1 MLKKLR
7 KKIILMNV
15 ALCSVVLLCVFA
27 GMSVSAW
34 QTAREELRGSLYRAL
49 ETRTPGAEMPSI
61 GGAGPSGAGDRTVG
75 PAAAVVVTTD
85 ETGAVTDVAE
95 SGAALDDAALDDAVS
110 GALAASEDSGML
122 PELGLM
128 YVRRALPG
136 GGTRL
141 AFGDT
146 GAVSAVLRR
155 SVTSA
160 AAMFVGSAAVL
171 FGISALLSGLAV
183 RPVAEAW
190 RRQKEFVADAS
201 HELKTPL
208 TVILANNNILLSHEA
223 LTVASQRQWVEST
236 GEEAA
241 RMKTLVD
248 RMLLLA
254 RTEED
259 AVRPEKRPLDLS
271 ELAEEELLYFEPVAF
286 ERGVTLVSRVAPG
299 VGITGDPAMLRQ
311 LVQLLL
317 DNAIKYAPAGT
328 EVTAALEKREG
339 RAVFWVRN
347 FGDPIPPEE
356 LPRIFDRFYRTDKA
370 RTEGG
375 AGLGLAIA
383 KNLAAASGGTLSAKS
398 GAETGTVFT
407 VTL

>member
-7 KKIILMNV
+7 KKIILINM
-15 ALCSVVLLCVFA
+15 ALCGAVLLCVFA
-27 GMSVSAW
+27 GMSISAW
-34 QTAREELRGSLYRAL
+34 QSAREELRGSLYRAL
-49 ETRTPGAEMPSI
+49 DSRVSGAELPSI
-61 GGAGPSGAGDRTVG
+61 GGSGPSGTAGRASG
-75 PAAAVVVTTD
+75 PAAAVVVTTNAAG
-85 ETGAVTDVAE
+85 TVTDVTE
-95 SGAALDDAALDDAVS
+95 SGAALDDTVLDGAVSAALASGDDVGELS
-110 GALAASEDSGML
+110 S
-122 PELGLM
+122 LGLM
-128 YVRRALPG
+128 YVRRTLPEG
-136 GGTRL
+136 GVRL
-141 AFGDT
+141 AFADT
-146 GAVSAVLRR
+146 GAVSAVLRK
-155 SVTSA
+155 SVTA
-160 AAMFVGSAAVL
+160 AVLMFAGSAAVL
-171 FGISALLSGLAV
+171 LGISVLLSGLAV

-208 TVILANNNILLSHEA
+208 TVILANNNILLSHGEA
-223 LTVASQRQWVEST
+223 TVAAQRQWVEST

-254 RTEED
+254 RTDEET
-259 AVRPEKRPLDLS
+259 VRPEKRPLDLS
-271 ELAEEELLYFEPVAF
+271 VLTEEELLYFEPVAF
-286 ERGVTLVSRVAPG
+286 ERGVTLVSRVTPG
-299 VGITGDPAMLRQ
+299 VGVTGDPAMLRQ

-317 DNAIKYAPAGT
+317 DNAVKYAPAGT

-383 KNLAAASGGTLSAKS
+383 KNLAAASGGTLAVKS
-398 GAETGTVFT
+398 TAETGTVFT
-407 VTL
+407 VAL